1 MAGEIFNEKLYCIGR
16 AVIDRSFHTQ
26 SADETFFRYFGN
38 DVTYSIRRTIDDS
51 DFPRIEECLRDAE
64 NEGDSGTV
72 IRMKG
77 TSGMLRWVLASVRL
91 IEGKGDEPLFSISFS
106 DIMSL
111 EAQGYIRQKKLSD
124 YRSYLGLG
132 SDLAFEYSF
141 TTKHIKIYMFDLC
154 REIMLADEDI
164 EVWQKDSIEKGY
176 VLSRYID
183 TFNSFCRDIRNGVYR
198 FDYEFE
204 TSLLTE
210 GRTKEMY
217 LFRGMTRYEAPYSR
231 NVLGIISAVSSQ
243 HRVKDVNLALEAKR
257 DSLSGLLN
265 KRAVTSYAHD
275 IIAAK
280 PACNVRLILLYIDDF
295 SGLNSSMGHLFGD
308 EVIYRVAQII
318 KKEICDHGLAG
329 RISGEG
335 YLMILEDIRSEEE
348 LRGIL
353 RSIRSNIEFAFSDR
367 GYERTITC
375 SMGISGYPDDSDDY
389 EELFMQAE
397 KALTVAQE
405 KGQNHYVIYDIEK
418 HGAVAKDAGSRP
430 AFLSSRGE
438 RSEKLDFI
446 GRLAENLV
454 LGRVPDLS
462 VLIEQIRSNFAID
475 DICVF
480 AGSDMGLILSCGNA
494 PSRDSSYLLENNY
507 TERFTG
513 DGLFVINDVNELE
526 GRDDNAFAELMKQNV
541 GSAVQFLITENSMV
555 KGMISFCYLGR
566 SKKWSAS
573 DINYFAVIGRII
585 TALLKKQ
592 AYI

>member
-1 MAGEIFNEKLYCIGR
+1 
-16 AVIDRSFHTQ
+16 
-26 SADETFFRYFGN
+26 
-38 DVTYSIRRTIDDS
+38 
-51 DFPRIEECLRDAE
+51 
-64 NEGDSGTV
+64 
-72 IRMKG
+72 
-77 TSGMLRWVLASVRL
+77 
-91 IEGKGDEPLFSISFS
+91 
-106 DIMSL
+106 
-111 EAQGYIRQKKLSD
+111 
-124 YRSYLGLG
+124 
-132 SDLAFEYSF
+132 
-141 TTKHIKIYMFDLC
+141 
-154 REIMLADEDI
+154 
-164 EVWQKDSIEKGY
+164 
-176 VLSRYID
+176 
-183 TFNSFCRDIRNGVYR
+183 
-198 FDYEFE
+198 
-204 TSLLTE
+204 
-210 GRTKEMY
+210 
-217 LFRGMTRYEAPYSR
+217 
-231 NVLGIISAVSSQ
+231 
-243 HRVKDVNLALEAKR
+243 
-257 DSLSGLLN
+257 
-265 KRAVTSYAHD
+265 
-275 IIAAK
+275 
-280 PACNVRLILLYIDDF
+280 
-295 SGLNSSMGHLFGD
+295 
-308 EVIYRVAQII
+308 
-318 KKEICDHGLAG
+318 
-329 RISGEG
+329 
-335 YLMILEDIRSEEE
+335 
-348 LRGIL
+348 
-353 RSIRSNIEFAFSDR
+353 
-367 GYERTITC
+367 
-375 SMGISGYPDDSDDY
+375 MGISGYPDDSDDY

-573 DINYFAVIGRII
+573 DINYLAVIGRII